1 MRSKVVRLS
10 ALILILAVVLY
21 PLFWMIGTSVKSP
34 EEIASNI
41 GLIPHNFTPSNFS
54 EGWNKFDVA
63 FGRFFLNSA
72 MVATLTVLGNTV
84 SCLLAAYALGR
95 LRFRL
100 RGLWFAIMIGTLLLP
115 GHVLIIPQYILFRT
129 LGLVGGDFPYLPLLV
144 PHFLATEAFFVFLMV
159 QFMRGIPRELDEA
172 AVIDGA
178 NPYGIFRHVILPLSR
193 PALVTT
199 AIFSFIWTWN
209 DFFKQLKMVGGEFPY
224 LPLVV
229 PHFLATEAFFV
240 FLMVQFMRGIPRELD
255 EAAVIDGAS
264 PFSVFRHVVLPL
276 SRPALVTTAIFSFI
290 WTWNDFFRQLVYL
303 SQLKDYTAPVALT
316 LFIDSTS
323 ESSVG
328 PMFAMSLLS
337 LVPVFL
343 FFVAF
348 QRMLVEGIN
357 TSGLKG

>member
-1 MRSKVVRLS
+1 MRSKLRLL
-10 ALILILAVVLY
+10 ALILILAAVLY
-21 PLFWMIGTSVKSP
+21 PLFWMVGTAFKSP
-34 EEIASNI
+34 EEIVRNI
-41 GLIPHNFTPSNFS
+41 GLFPEEFTPSNFPD
-54 EGWNKFDVA
+54 GWNKFDVA
-63 FGRFFLNSA
+63 FGRFFINSA
-72 MVATLTVLGNTV
+72 LVSVVTVIGNTL

-100 RGLWFAIMIGTLLLP
+100 RGMWFAIMIGTLLLP

-129 LGLVGGDFPYLPLLV
+129 LGWVGGDFPYLPLLV

-178 NPYGIFRHVILPLSR
+178 SAYKVFRHVI
-193 PALVTT
+193 
-199 AIFSFIWTWN
+199 
-209 DFFKQLKMVGGEFPY
+209 
-224 LPLVV
+224 
-229 PHFLATEAFFV
+229 
-240 FLMVQFMRGIPRELD
+240 
-255 EAAVIDGAS
+255 
-264 PFSVFRHVVLPL
+264 LPL

-303 SQLKDYTAPVALT
+303 SELKDYTAPVALT

-323 ESSVG
+323 EASVG

-348 QRMLVEGIN
+348 QRLLVEGIN

>member
-1 MRSKVVRLS
+1 MRRWIRPL
-10 ALILILAVVLY
+10 ALIAILVVVLY
-21 PLFWMIGTSVKSP
+21 PLAWMVGTSLKSP
-34 EEIASNI
+34 QEIVSNI
-41 GLIPHNFTPSNFS
+41 GLIPEELTPGNFRA
-54 EGWNKFDVA
+54 GWDKFDVS

-72 MVATLTVLGNTV
+72 VVSGLTVLGNVV

-100 RGLWFAIMIGTLLLP
+100 RGVWFAVMIGTLLLP

-129 LGLVGGDFPYLPLLV
+129 LGWVGGDWPYLPLIV
-144 PHFLATEAFFVFLMV
+144 PQFLATEAFFVFLMV

-172 AVIDGA
+172 A
-178 NPYGIFRHVILPLSR
+178 
-193 PALVTT
+193 T
-199 AIFSFIWTWN
+199 
-209 DFFKQLKMVGGEFPY
+209 
-224 LPLVV
+224 
-229 PHFLATEAFFV
+229 
-240 FLMVQFMRGIPRELD
+240 
-255 EAAVIDGAS
+255 IDGAS
-264 PFSVFRHVVLPL
+264 AYQVFRRIILPL

-290 WTWNDFFRQLVYL
+290 WTWNDFFRQLVFL
-303 SQLKDYTAPVALT
+303 SDLEDYTVPVALT

-323 ESSVG
+323 EGSVG

-337 LVPVFL
+337 LIPVFL

>member
-1 MRSKVVRLS
+1 MRRLIRPL
-10 ALILILAVVLY
+10 ALIAILVVVLY
-21 PLFWMIGTSVKSP
+21 PLAWMVGTSLKSP
-34 EEIASNI
+34 QEIVSNI
-41 GLIPHNFTPSNFS
+41 GLIPQELTPENFRA
-54 EGWNKFDVA
+54 GWNKFDVS

-72 MVATLTVLGNTV
+72 VVAGLTVLGNVV

-100 RGLWFAIMIGTLLLP
+100 RGLWFAVMIGTLLLP

-129 LGLVGGDFPYLPLLV
+129 LGWVGGDWPYLPLIV
-144 PHFLATEAFFVFLMV
+144 PQFLATEAFFVFLMV

-172 AVIDGA
+172 A
-178 NPYGIFRHVILPLSR
+178 
-193 PALVTT
+193 T
-199 AIFSFIWTWN
+199 
-209 DFFKQLKMVGGEFPY
+209 
-224 LPLVV
+224 
-229 PHFLATEAFFV
+229 
-240 FLMVQFMRGIPRELD
+240 
-255 EAAVIDGAS
+255 IDGAS
-264 PFSVFRHVVLPL
+264 AYQVFRRIILPL

-303 SQLKDYTAPVALT
+303 SDLKDYTVPVALT

-337 LVPVFL
+337 LIPVFL

>member
-1 MRSKVVRLS
+1 MRSKLRLLALVV
-10 ALILILAVVLY
+10 IVAVVLY
-21 PLFWMIGTSVKSP
+21 PLFWMIGTSFKSP
-34 EEIASNI
+34 TEITSNI
-41 GLIPHNFTPSNFS
+41 GLIPTEFTPGNFT
-54 EGWNKFDVA
+54 EGWHKFDVL
-63 FGRFFLNSA
+63 FGRFFVNSA
-72 MVATLTVLGNTV
+72 MVAILTVIGNTL

-95 LRFRL
+95 LRFRG
-100 RGLWFAIMIGTLLLP
+100 RGVWFAIMIGTLLLP

-129 LGLVGGDFPYLPLLV
+129 LGWVGGEFPYLPLLV

-178 NPYGIFRHVILPLSR
+178 SPYG
-193 PALVTT
+193 
-199 AIFSFIWTWN
+199 
-209 DFFKQLKMVGGEFPY
+209 
-224 LPLVV
+224 
-229 PHFLATEAFFV
+229 
-240 FLMVQFMRGIPRELD
+240 
-255 EAAVIDGAS
+255 
-264 PFSVFRHVVLPL
+264 VFRHVVLPL

-303 SQLKDYTAPVALT
+303 SDLKDYTAPVALT

-348 QRMLVEGIN
+348 QRLLVEGIN

>member
-21 PLFWMIGTSVKSP
+21 PLFWMVGTSFKSP
-34 EEIASNI
+34 DEIASNI
-41 GLIPHNFTPSNFS
+41 GLIPHNFTPENFS
-54 EGWNKFDVA
+54 EGWHKFDVA

-72 MVATLTVLGNTV
+72 LVATLTVLGNTV

-100 RGLWFAIMIGTLLLP
+100 RGFWFAIMIGTLLLP

-129 LGLVGGDFPYLPLLV
+129 LGLVGGDFPYLPLL
-144 PHFLATEAFFVFLMV
+144 
-159 QFMRGIPRELDEA
+159 
-172 AVIDGA
+172 
-178 NPYGIFRHVILPLSR
+178 
-193 PALVTT
+193 
-199 AIFSFIWTWN
+199 
-209 DFFKQLKMVGGEFPY
+209 
-224 LPLVV
+224 V

-348 QRMLVEGIN
+348 QRLLVEGIN

>member
-1 MRSKVVRLS
+1 MRGRLRLLTLL
-10 ALILILAVVLY
+10 AILAVVLY
-21 PLFWMIGTSVKSP
+21 PLVWMVGTAFKSP
-34 EEIASNI
+34 QEIVNNI
-41 GLIPHNFTPSNFS
+41 GLIPREFTPGNFT
-54 EGWNKFDVA
+54 EGWHKLDVN

-72 MVATLTVLGNTV
+72 MVAVLAVLGNTV
-84 SCLLAAYALGR
+84 SCLLAAFAFGR
-95 LRFRL
+95 LKFRL
-100 RGLWFAIMIGTLLLP
+100 RKVWFAVMIGTLLLP

-129 LGLVGGDFPYLPLLV
+129 LGWVGGD
-144 PHFLATEAFFVFLMV
+144 
-159 QFMRGIPRELDEA
+159 
-172 AVIDGA
+172 
-178 NPYGIFRHVILPLSR
+178 
-193 PALVTT
+193 
-199 AIFSFIWTWN
+199 W
-209 DFFKQLKMVGGEFPY
+209 PY

-255 EAAVIDGAS
+255 EAAKIDGAS
-264 PFSVFRHVVLPL
+264 PYSIFQHVILPL

-303 SQLKDYTAPVALT
+303 SDLEDYTAPVALT

-337 LVPVFL
+337 LIPVFL

>member
-1 MRSKVVRLS
+1 MRANVLRLTT
-10 ALILILAVVLY
+10 LIVILAIVLY
-21 PLFWMIGTSVKSP
+21 PLAWMIGTSFKSP
-34 EEIASNI
+34 QEIASNI
-41 GLIPHNFTPSNFS
+41 GLIPHEFTPSNFT
-54 EGWNKFDVA
+54 EGWHKFDVA

-72 MVATLTVLGNTV
+72 LVATLTVVGNTV

-100 RGLWFAIMIGTLLLP
+100 RGFWFAIMIGTLLLP

-178 NPYGIFRHVILPLSR
+178 S
-193 PALVTT
+193 A
-199 AIFSFIWTWN
+199 
-209 DFFKQLKMVGGEFPY
+209 
-224 LPLVV
+224 
-229 PHFLATEAFFV
+229 
-240 FLMVQFMRGIPRELD
+240 
-255 EAAVIDGAS
+255 
-264 PFSVFRHVVLPL
+264 FSVFRHVVLPL

-348 QRMLVEGIN
+348 QRLLVEGIN

>member
-1 MRSKVVRLS
+1 MRSKLRIV
-10 ALILILAVVLY
+10 ALIVLLAIVLY
-21 PLFWMIGTSVKSP
+21 PLAWMIGAAFKSP
-34 EEIASNI
+34 EEIVNNI
-41 GLIPHNFTPSNFS
+41 GLIPREFTPGNFA
-54 EGWNKFDVA
+54 EGWGKFDVK
-63 FGRFFLNSA
+63 FGHFFLNSA
-72 MVATLTVLGNTV
+72 MVAGLTVLGNTL
-84 SCLLAAYALGR
+84 SCLVAAFAFGR
-95 LRFRL
+95 LKFRG
-100 RGLWFAIMIGTLLLP
+100 RGFWFAIMIGTLLLP

-129 LGLVGGDFPYLPLLV
+129 LGWVGGDWPYLPLLV

-178 NPYGIFRHVILPLSR
+178 TPYKVFRHVI
-193 PALVTT
+193 
-199 AIFSFIWTWN
+199 
-209 DFFKQLKMVGGEFPY
+209 
-224 LPLVV
+224 
-229 PHFLATEAFFV
+229 
-240 FLMVQFMRGIPRELD
+240 
-255 EAAVIDGAS
+255 
-264 PFSVFRHVVLPL
+264 LPL

-303 SQLKDYTAPVALT
+303 SDLKDYTAPVALT

-343 FFVAF
+343 FFIAF